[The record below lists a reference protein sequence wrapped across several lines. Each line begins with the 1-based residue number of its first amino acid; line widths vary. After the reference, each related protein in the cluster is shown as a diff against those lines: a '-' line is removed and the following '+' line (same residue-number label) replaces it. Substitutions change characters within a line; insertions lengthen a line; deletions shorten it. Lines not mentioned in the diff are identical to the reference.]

1 VIANI
6 GKRKPDTG
14 SGWMEFFM
22 LTHEEKLTLVRD
34 LIDAGVTDPTV
45 ITESIKHLEKE
56 LFNKS

>member
-1 VIANI
+1 MIANI

-14 SGWMEFFM
+14 SGCLEFFM

-34 LIDAGVTDPTV
+34 LIDAGVTDTN
-45 ITESIKHLEKE
+45 IIIASIKHLEKE